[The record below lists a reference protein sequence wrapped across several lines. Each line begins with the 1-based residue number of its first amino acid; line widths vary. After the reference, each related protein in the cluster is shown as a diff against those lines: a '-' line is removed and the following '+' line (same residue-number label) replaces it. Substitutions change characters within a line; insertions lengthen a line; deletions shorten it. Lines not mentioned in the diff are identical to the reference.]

1 MTQFWVVLN
10 TGSTVKRMNV
20 YRIQKDKHR
29 DTILT
34 GEGARLNG
42 GRWNLAGHPLV
53 YTSSSME
60 LALLETT
67 VHFDGTPPLDL
78 PPYILVTIQLPDHFV
93 VHLDP
98 VTLPKDWNLFDDYPA
113 DELDT
118 FLQNEFRQKDA
129 LALAVPSVIIPRS
142 TSRNILLNPLDTRMS
157 EVKIVDISSH
167 EIDPRLP

>member
-1 MTQFWVVLN
+1 
-10 TGSTVKRMNV
+10 MNV
-20 YRIQKDKHR
+20 YRIQKDNHR

-42 GRWNLAGHPLV
+42 GRWNLAGRPLV

-98 VTLPKDWNLFDDYPA
+98 ITLPKDWSLLDDYPA
-113 DELDT
+113 DELDA
-118 FLQNEFRQKDA
+118 FLQDEFRRTGA
-129 LALAVPSVIIPRS
+129 LALTVPSVIISRS
-142 TSRNILLNPLDTRMS
+142 TSRNILLNPLDNRIS
-157 EVKIVDISSH
+157 EAKIVSISPH
-167 EIDPRLP
+167 ETDPRLP

>member
-1 MTQFWVVLN
+1 MQ
-10 TGSTVKRMNV
+10 V
-20 YRIQKDKHR
+20 YRIQKDKYR

-42 GRWNLAGHPLV
+42 GRWNVAGNPLV

-67 VHFDGTPPLDL
+67 VHFDGTPPVDL
-78 PPYILVTIQLPDHFV
+78 PPYILVTIQLPEGSV

-98 VTLPKDWNLFDDYPA
+98 ATLPKDWSRYDDYPA
-113 DELDT
+113 EELDA
-118 FLQNEFRQKDA
+118 FLQGEFRRTDS
-129 LALAVPSVIIPRS
+129 LGLAVPSVIIPQS
-142 TSRNILLNPLDTRMS
+142 VGRNILLNPFDAKMK
-157 EVKIVDISSH
+157 EVKIVDIRSY